1 MHDNETKTAAQIIR
15 DLTAP
20 TVGNIEDVPYLVIQ
34 EGQKFTTFP
43 ELLARPKRTKAKVTA
58 MDVTGFIDYV
68 NLYKLPR
75 TKLFAITV
83 GHALSVTAKIDYH
96 EQGTADTAPSHCE
109 HNVEC
114 PLKFSEEWNRWTAAS
129 RVQMS
134 QKEFG
139 EFLEDNLGDIIAPQS
154 DALLAAAMNFSSSR
168 KVDFRSSQRLSD
180 GLTQFTYAEA
190 DNTSQAALPTEIT
203 IAIPVFVN
211 GTRYELKA
219 RLKHSI
225 ADARLKIWYE
235 IVRPDKVIELALK
248 AVLDDIT
255 VKTGIPPI
263 RASVALA

>member
-1 MHDNETKTAAQIIR
+1 MSDTEIQTAAQIIR
-15 DLTAP
+15 DLAPP
-20 TVGNIEDVPYLVIQ
+20 TVENIEGVPFLIVQ
-34 EGQKFTTFP
+34 DGQKFTQFP
-43 ELLARPKRTKAKVTA
+43 EFLPHPKRTKAKVTA

-75 TKLFAITV
+75 TKLFATTV
-83 GHALSVTAKIDYH
+83 GLALSVTAKIDYH
-96 EQGTADTAPSHCE
+96 EAGTDADAPSHCE
-109 HNVEC
+109 HNIAC
-114 PLKFSEEWNRWTAAS
+114 PLSFSEEWNRWTAAS

-203 IAIPVFVN
+203 IGIPVFVN

-235 IVRPDKVIELALK
+235 IARPDKVIELALK